1 MSIKSIYLGLVADT
15 SELFITSNTRESF
28 LEQVAEMKLQHVHD
42 LMGRP
47 SVTQTILSV
56 GY

>member
-28 LEQVAEMKLQHVHD
+28 LEQVAEMKYS
-42 LMGRP
+42 MCM
-47 SVTQTILSV
+47 I
-56 GY
+56 